1 MMWRKAFRMKALMEQ
16 VLQPGHSLNP
26 AAMMKLKGIE

>member
-16 VLQPGHSLNP
+16 VLQPGRSLNP
-26 AAMMKLKGIE
+26 SDDEAEGD